1 MDKLQENIQSE
12 VLTAVL
18 LRIQVF
24 WDVMPYPRWPLALPW
39 RWRRY
44 NPMKHRKLFPPGHSI
59 TTQGVWIFRIP
70 LWEPHN

>member
-44 NPMKHRKLFPPGHSI
+44 NPM
-59 TTQGVWIFRIP
+59 
-70 LWEPHN
+70 